1 MTATEPART
10 RRPQLNDSIGKLNDV
25 IEGLSTAVPQV
36 VADTLAGVLGADF
49 AAAVG
54 RAVAAGLAPVV
65 RDAVR
70 AELAAA
76 RAELTPPMPK
86 AVEQKPVDAKPPLPP
101 KPTLTARV
109 RTAVRR
115 VRAWAGRQRDAVRG
129 AATIAWALLGLL
141 AAAVAHSPVAVAA
154 AVVSG
159 LTGGVV
165 AAVTDPAAAVALT
178 AVSVGTLTAAAVSAA
193 PLVRAAVAAGRP

>member
-1 MTATEPART
+1 
-10 RRPQLNDSIGKLNDV
+10 
-25 IEGLSTAVPQV
+25 
-36 VADTLAGVLGADF
+36 
-49 AAAVG
+49 
-54 RAVAAGLAPVV
+54 
-65 RDAVR
+65 
-70 AELAAA
+70 
-76 RAELTPPMPK
+76 MPK
-86 AVEQKPVDAKPPLPP
+86 AVEQKLVDAKPPLPP

-115 VRAWAGRQRDAVRG
+115 VRAWVGRQRDAVLG
-129 AATIAWALLGLL
+129 AAAVGWALLGLL

-154 AVVSG
+154 AVVGG

>member
-10 RRPQLNDSIGKLNDV
+10 RRPQLNDTITHLNDV

-115 VRAWAGRQRDAVRG
+115 VRAWVGRQRDAVLG
-129 AATIAWALLGLL
+129 AAAVGWALLGLL

-154 AVVSG
+154 AVVGG

-193 PLVRAAVAAGRP
+193 PLVRAAVAMDRS